1 MKIQGQIDLPGD
13 KSISHR
19 ALMIASLS
27 TKTSTIKNL
36 ASGKDV
42 ESTEDCLKKCNISIS
57 GNTNIEKIITGYTF
71 QDPTSELHCGNS
83 GTTIR
88 LLSGLLAGRN
98 IKATLIGDESLSKR
112 PMGRIIRPLL
122 KMNLSIIS
130 KNNKTPIKIEK
141 SDIKSIDHHSDI
153 SSAQVKSAVLFA
165 GLGAT
170 NKTTY
175 QEPFLSRDHTEIML
189 KSVGANIE
197 IYDNKILI
205 ENMSQPL
212 FPLNMRVPADPSTAA
227 FFAGAVSILP
237 QSEITLKNL
246 LTNPT
251 RFEFFNVI
259 KLMGV
264 DVDVLSKNFEGG
276 ESVSDISIRNK
287 ILKSISIEKSK
298 IPSLI
303 DEIPILAIIA
313 TQAEGKT
320 IIRGAEELRVKESDR
335 IESIIFNLRNMGAIV
350 EEFNDGFSIEG
361 PTKLNGTGIRTFGDH
376 RIAMAFTIAGLV
388 ADGETK
394 LDNYKCIDISFPE
407 FFDTLKDIIK

>member
-71 QDPTSELHCGNS
+71 QDPKSELDCGNS

-88 LLSGLLAGRN
+88 LLSGLLASRN

-122 KMNLSIIS
+122 KMNLSIIA

-197 IYDNKILI
+197 IYDNKISI

-276 ESVSDISIRNK
+276 ESVSDISIKNK
-287 ILKSISIEKSK
+287 KLKSISIEKSK

-407 FFDTLKDIIK
+407 FFATLKDIIK

>member
-42 ESTEDCLKKCNISIS
+42 KSTEDCLKECNISIS

-71 QDPTSELHCGNS
+71 QDPKSELDCGNS

-88 LLSGLLAGRN
+88 LLSGLLASRN

-122 KMNLSIIS
+122 KMNLSIIA

-197 IYDNKILI
+197 IYDNKISI
-205 ENMSQPL
+205 VNMSQPL

-276 ESVSDISIRNK
+276 ESVSDISIKNK
-287 ILKSISIEKSK
+287 RLKSISIEKSK

-407 FFDTLKDIIK
+407 FFATLKDIIK

>member
-57 GNTNIEKIITGYTF
+57 GDTNIEKIITGYTF
-71 QDPTSELHCGNS
+71 QDPKSELDCGNS

-122 KMNLSIIS
+122 KMNLSIIA

-197 IYDNKILI
+197 IYDNKISI

-237 QSEITLKNL
+237 QSEIILKNL

-276 ESVSDISIRNK
+276 ESVSDISIKNK
-287 ILKSISIEKSK
+287 RLKSISIEKSK

-303 DEIPILAIIA
+303 DEIPILAVIA

-320 IIRGAEELRVKESDR
+320 IIRGVEELRVKESDR

-361 PTKLNGTGIRTFGDH
+361 PSKLNGTTIRTFGDH

-388 ADGETK
+388 ANGETK
-394 LDNYKCIDISFPE
+394 LDNYGCINISFPE
-407 FFDTLKDIIK
+407 FFTTLEDIIK